1 MQEERGIV
9 AEFKTLYA
17 IHYWLR
23 CVTWMALLSAGLFLL
38 IADGFP
44 PHVWQQ
50 LLWAVLRLPQIWHR
64 VGAYALLALLGPF
77 AWSIVWLSAWI
88 FCFWT
93 CFTLLRYHRKQ
104 AGWKAQQRSSAWI
117 PSRSLSLAMSLSSG
131 QTLVDDTLAISI
143 PRLRLPQKPQHLTE
157 ASRQMSGVP
166 SESACLSIQ
175 DVPTRPAAPIVK
187 KNSPLSP
194 VVQPL
199 QIGVGWHEG
208 IARRNEP
215 NEDGLCVLQATC
227 TYEGKLVP
235 FGLFVVADGM
245 GGHEGGQ
252 EASRIAVQC
261 MMHTVLQNI
270 MLGSDLSAEFLAD
283 MLVGGVEWSNLAIY
297 QHARV
302 EGKDM
307 GTTLTA
313 ALVVGKKAYV
323 VNVGD
328 SRTYLFREGTGLQ
341 QITHDHSLVA
351 SLVVLGQIKPEEVYT
366 HPERNKVYRSLGHSE
381 DVKIDSFTVDLYA
394 YDRLLLCS
402 DGLWEMVRDPQLER
416 ILRNSD
422 DVAFV
427 CDSMVQAALRGGGAD
442 NMSAIVVQVP
452 RAL

>member
-17 IHYWLR
+17 VHYWLR
-23 CVTWMALLSAGLFLL
+23 CVTWMALLSVGLFLL

-44 PHVWQQ
+44 PRVWQQ
-50 LLWAVLRLPQIWHR
+50 LLWTAFWLPRYWRLA
-64 VGAYALLALLGPF
+64 GARALLALLEPF
-77 AWSIVWLSAWI
+77 AWSVVWLSAWI

-93 CFTLLRYHRKQ
+93 CFTLLRCHRKLVE
-104 AGWKAQQRSSAWI
+104 WKAQQWSSVWV
-117 PSRSLSLAMSLSSG
+117 PSHNLSLAMSLPTG
-131 QTLVDDTLAISI
+131 QMLVDDTLAISI
-143 PRLRLPQKPQHLTE
+143 PRLRLPQKSMHPTE
-157 ASRQMSGVP
+157 ASVQMTGVS
-166 SESACLSIQ
+166 SESAYLSIQ
-175 DVPTRPAAPIVK
+175 DVPTRPAAPIIK
-187 KNSPLSP
+187 KNSPLFA
-194 VVQPL
+194 QPL
-199 QIGVGWHEG
+199 QVGVGWHMG

-235 FGLFVVADGM
+235 FGLFVIADGM

-252 EASRIAVQC
+252 EASRLAVQC

-270 MLGSDLSAEFLAD
+270 MLGNDLSADFLAD
-283 MLVGGVEWSNLAIY
+283 MLVGGVEWSNLAVY

-302 EGKDM
+302 TGKDM

-313 ALVVGKKAYV
+313 VLVVGKKAYV

-341 QITHDHSLVA
+341 QITRDHSLVA

-366 HPERNKVYRSLGHSE
+366 HPERNKIYRSLGHSE

-416 ILRNSD
+416 ILRSSD
-422 DVAFV
+422 DPTCV

-442 NMSAIVVQVP
+442 NVSAIVVQVP
-452 RAL
+452 RVL